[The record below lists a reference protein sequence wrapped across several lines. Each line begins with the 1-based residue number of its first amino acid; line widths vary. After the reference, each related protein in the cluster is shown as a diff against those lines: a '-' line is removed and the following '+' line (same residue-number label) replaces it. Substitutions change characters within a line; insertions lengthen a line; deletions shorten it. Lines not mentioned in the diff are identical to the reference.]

1 MSLKTKSV
9 RFWDN
14 MAGFTE
20 MPNDVKQ
27 RVLIFFPHREIGG
40 LANLLRLRVSPMVW
54 RSMQRQR
61 AVQASECL
69 VDGYS
74 RSFKF
79 WDLCFQ
85 YNSGFGR
92 MDEDYGFVV
101 NNPEHLEDILLGRR
115 RLFDKLSG
123 LDFADC
129 SEAATRLMLDVRG
142 GGERCLKRKRV

>member
-1 MSLKTKSV
+1 
-9 RFWDN
+9 

-27 RVLIFFPHREIGG
+27 RVLAFLPCRKIGG
-40 LANLLRLRVSPMVW
+40 VANLLGVKVSPMVW
-54 RSMQRQR
+54 RSMQRER
-61 AVQASECL
+61 AMQASECL
-69 VDGYS
+69 MEGYT

-101 NNPEHLEDILLGRR
+101 DNPEHLEYILLSRR
-115 RLFDKLSG
+115 RAFDCLSG
-123 LDFADC
+123 LDYANC
-129 SEAATRLMLDVRG
+129 SEEATRLMLDVRG